1 MSGCANCVW
10 IQYAESIAKLMDGN
24 TERVRELVL
33 QKIEDPNLK
42 MFLSIE
48 LKSIQYRLDMDKKSD
63 ANEPS
68 TSSSTSTTTS
78 DSDNAT
84 KS

>member
-24 TERVRELVL
+24 TERVRDLVL

-63 ANEPS
+63 TNDP
-68 TSSSTSTTTS
+68 SSSTSTTTS